1 MCVNSVGAVL
11 QTGTGETEIV
21 ARLLVDQDKV
31 KTIIQ
36 QIICLE
42 AWRMEILP
50 RLLRMKN
57 PKSSFPIYSVL
68 FQEACSL
75 SLLETCIFHVDV
87 AENLEDT
94 GTDLLDYC
102 VRNITHLLYPI
113 EEDHS
118 KEQSEKKEKEEE
130 EEEEAGVME
139 ELLEQVREVRQT
151 LGLRCLSVLR
161 YLTDHV
167 SVLTLGVLARLVTT
181 HDTPGLVAAAI
192 QAQPWLRE
200 SQARREVWRDGMWQT
215 KSEEG
220 AVEKMEFVSWICL
233 YNLLSCR
240 EIMEKYQL
248 NDFRLSVLARVQARL
263 QDSVVEQLPVL
274 SHLKTW
280 LAQVSISRPPPAKPS
295 LILELVPQVTT
306 PTELLTAHQKLSDQG
321 ESGPEV
327 CPELG

>member
-1 MCVNSVGAVL
+1 MGAVL
-11 QTGTGETEIV
+11 QSGTGETEIV
-21 ARLLVDQDKV
+21 ARLLVDKDKVRSLSLPLSLSLVTLQV

-42 AWRMEILP
+42 AWRMEIFP
-50 RLLRMKN
+50 RLLKMKH

-75 SLLETCIFHVDV
+75 SLLETCLFHVDV

-118 KEQSEKKEKEEE
+118 RDQTDEEGEEKKEEDES
-130 EEEEAGVME
+130 VME
-139 ELLEQVREVRQT
+139 ELLEQVRDLRQT
-151 LGLRCLSVLR
+151 MGLRCLSILR

-167 SVLTLGVLARLVTT
+167 TVLTLGVLARLVTT

-192 QAQPWLRE
+192 QSQPWLRE
-200 SQARREVWRDGMWQT
+200 TQARREVWRDGMWQSS
-215 KSEEG
+215 KDSGELP
-220 AVEKMEFVSWICL
+220 VEKMEFVSWICL

-240 EIMEKYQL
+240 DIMEKYQL
-248 NDFRLSVLARVQARL
+248 NDFRLSVLARIQGRL
-263 QDSVVEQLPVL
+263 HDTVVEQLPVL

-280 LAQVSISRPPPAKPS
+280 LAQVSISKPPPAKPT
-295 LILELVPQVTT
+295 LIMELVPQVKT
-306 PTELLTAHQKLSDQG
+306 LL
-321 ESGPEV
+321 
-327 CPELG
+327 

>member
-1 MCVNSVGAVL
+1 MGAVL

-21 ARLLVDQDKV
+21 ARLLVDKDKVRSLPLPPSSLSISTIQV

-50 RLLRMKN
+50 RLLRMKT
-57 PKSSFPIYSVL
+57 PKSSFPVYSVL

-113 EEDHS
+113 EEDLRRD
-118 KEQSEKKEKEEE
+118 QAEEE
-130 EEEEAGVME
+130 EEEEDRSVVE
-139 ELLEQVREVRQT
+139 ELLEQVRDLRQT
-151 LGLRCLSVLR
+151 MGLRCLSILR

-200 SQARREVWRDGMWQT
+200 TQGRREVWRDGMWQP
-215 KSEEG
+215 SQSSREV
-220 AVEKMEFVSWICL
+220 AVEKMEFVSWLCL

-240 EIMEKYQL
+240 DIMQKYNL
-248 NDFRLSVLARVQARL
+248 NDFRLSVLARLQGRL
-263 QDSVVEQLPVL
+263 HDSIVEQLPVL

-280 LAQVSISRPPPAKPS
+280 LAQVSISKPPPAKPS
-295 LILELVPQVTT
+295 LIMELVPQVKTVHRT
-306 PTELLTAHQKLSDQG
+306 AGSSVLTRS
-321 ESGPEV
+321 
-327 CPELG
+327 

>member
-1 MCVNSVGAVL
+1 
-11 QTGTGETEIV
+11 
-21 ARLLVDQDKV
+21 
-31 KTIIQ
+31 
-36 QIICLE
+36 
-42 AWRMEILP
+42 MEILP

-118 KEQSEKKEKEEE
+118 RDQTQEEKE
-130 EEEEAGVME
+130 GDRSVLE
-139 ELLEQVREVRQT
+139 ELLEQVRDLRQT
-151 LGLRCLSVLR
+151 MGLRCLSILR

-192 QAQPWLRE
+192 QSQPWLRE
-200 SQARREVWRDGMWQT
+200 TQGRREVWRDGMWQPSSSSSH
-215 KSEEG
+215 SEE

-240 EIMEKYQL
+240 DIMEKYQL
-248 NDFRLSVLARVQARL
+248 NDFRLSVLARIQGRL
-263 QDSVVEQLPVL
+263 HDSVVEQLPVL

-280 LAQVSISRPPPAKPS
+280 LAQVSISKPPPAKPT
-295 LILELVPQVTT
+295 LIMELVPQVTT
-306 PTELLTAHQKLSDQG
+306 LHLTDPPPHSKI
-321 ESGPEV
+321 
-327 CPELG
+327 